1 MDSDILFYI
10 RINHQAR
17 GILQGPVDNVLGVL
31 GLAFVA
37 VS

>member
-17 GILQGPVDNVLGVL
+17 GTLQSPVDNVLGVL
-31 GLAFVA
+31 SLALVA